1 LAAALDEVTDPNRA
15 ELGPGQPGPA
25 GIGVDLVQ
33 LGLGELKH
41 LRSRARRLRPPS
53 PNGPPPYP
61 QQPPLMVKKPRYLLV
76 GTLAATLGVMA
87 GCTFGLAI
95 SDDGAT
101 SSTAAASPTAQ
112 RHCHD
117 GKRTSMGEGDQGPG
131 RSRWRA
137 VHHLGGSSDSLTPQP
152 GGTSS
157 GLTPLTRTP
166 HRAGSSTVRTL

>member
-61 QQPPLMVKKPRYLLV
+61 QQPPLIVKKPRDLLV

-112 RHCHD
+112 RTATTVSERQWAKVIKDPDAHA
-117 GKRTSMGEGDQGPG
+117 GE
-131 RSRWRA
+131 RYII
-137 VHHLGGSSDSLTPQP
+137 LGEVQ
-152 GGTSS
+152 
-157 GLTPLTRTP
+157 
-166 HRAGSSTVRTL
+166 TV